1 MEADLVDILD
11 GKSLLP
17 KRRYRPDNHIV
28 GRIALRHRGGGL
40 REGVWY
46 GVPLVAVPQT
56 YEQEILSIQ
65 MMAQG
70 AGIVVL
76 PTEVSRANL
85 QTATRTAL
93 FSPTYRENSAR
104 LGAACRAAGGA
115 KRAADAILGIA

>member
-1 MEADLVDILD
+1 MVRPAGSVPQLE
-11 GKSLLP
+11 LLE
-17 KRRYRPDNHIV
+17 RA
-28 GRIALRHRGGGL
+28 ALFVTHGAGGGL

-46 GVPLVAVPQT
+46 GVPLIAVPQT

-65 MMAQG
+65 MAAQG

-76 PTEVSRANL
+76 PAEVSRGNL
-85 QTATRTAL
+85 QTAMRTAL
-93 FSPTYRENSAR
+93 SSPTYRENSAR